1 MPHIPRDIID
11 AIRDRVDILEL
22 VGRHVRMERSGT
34 SWKGLCPF
42 HNEKTPSF
50 YVIPAKQMF
59 FCHGCQ
65 VGGDCFGFLMRTQ
78 NLSFTEAA
86 TRLAQETGITIERA
100 ALSDAERRALR
111 QRSTMFS
118 ILEDACQFFE
128 AQLLT
133 GAEGAPAR
141 AYLERRGTT
150 PEVARTWRLGWAPD
164 AWSQLTDHLRRR
176 GHSDDLMV
184 TAGLARPR
192 AQGPGLYDAF
202 RARVMVPI
210 CDDRGRVIAFGGRI
224 LDGDGP
230 KYINSP
236 QTPLYDKGSVLF
248 GLNKA
253 QNAVRSS
260 GRLILVEGYFDVIT
274 MHQHG
279 FAEAVATCGTA
290 LTPEHVQ
297 RIAKLTQE
305 VVLLTDADEAGS
317 RAAEKA
323 LSTLRD
329 LRAGHVRT
337 TRLQI
342 PGAKDP
348 DELLRAE
355 GANAMKVALDAREPL
370 LHWVARRRLKTLGY
384 DAAGRASTL
393 QSIAD
398 ELVGLSGHEA
408 RDLAAILQMPE
419 PEVLRLLRTPRAKP
433 PQRPADEADDD
444 GWRPTADLTH
454 LIWLV
459 LHHYDSVADLLHRA
473 TPHLIDPKVRPS
485 LARFLTGE
493 PAVRVLD
500 ELPEGRLRRTIAA
513 CAARDAL
520 YTAEQA
526 PRGLV
531 DALHRLARPR
541 YDRRR
546 AELQDAILTAQRE
559 RRAADALAATRALT
573 RLQAAWMDA
582 ERTLKRGA
590 LPAAVDALN
599 ALYEGDLQAEPPTT
613 PPPPAPSEAP
623 RTAPPTAADEPSPR
637 DEDPPVPD
645 YFVEGTDEAFP
656 DDPWEDPDED
666 A

>member
-22 VGRHVRMERSGT
+22 VGRHVRMERSGA

-100 ALSDAERRALR
+100 ELSEAERRALR

-128 AQLLT
+128 AQLMT
-133 GAEGAPAR
+133 SAEGAPAR

-150 PEVARTWRLGWAPD
+150 PEVARAWRLGWAPD
-164 AWSQLTDHLRRR
+164 AWSQLIDHLRRR
-176 GHSDDLMV
+176 GHGDELLLAS
-184 TAGLARPR
+184 GLARPR
-192 AQGPGLYDAF
+192 PQGGGLYDAF
-202 RARVMVPI
+202 RARVIVPI

-224 LDGDGP
+224 LEGDGP

-236 QTPLYDKGSVLF
+236 QTSLYDKGSVLF

-260 GRLILVEGYFDVIT
+260 GKLILVEGYFDVIT

-279 FAEAVATCGTA
+279 FTEAVATCGTA

-323 LSTLRD
+323 LTTLRD

-355 GANAMKVALDAREPL
+355 GAQAMKVALDAREPL
-370 LHWVARRRLKTLGY
+370 LHWVARRRLKSFGY
-384 DAAGRASTL
+384 DAAGRTSTL
-393 QSIAD
+393 QSIAE
-398 ELVGLSGHEA
+398 ELVGLTGHEA

-419 PEVLRLLRTPRAKP
+419 PEVLRLLRTPRVAAP
-433 PQRPADEADDD
+433 PRAPTSPDDD

-454 LIWLV
+454 LLWLV

-473 TPHLIDPKVRPS
+473 TPHLIDAKVRPA

-500 ELPEGRLRRTIAA
+500 ELPEGILRRTIAA
-513 CAARDAL
+513 CVAREAL
-520 YTAEQA
+520 YTVEQA
-526 PRGLV
+526 PRALV
-531 DALHRLARPR
+531 DTLHRLARPR

-546 AELQDAILTAQRE
+546 AELQDAVLTAQRE

-573 RLQAAWMDA
+573 RLQGAWLDA
-582 ERTLKRGA
+582 DRTLKRGA
-590 LPAAVDALN
+590 LPAAIDALN
-599 ALYEGDLQAEPPTT
+599 ALYEGELDAALPEPAPGADLA
-613 PPPPAPSEAP
+613 PPPP
-623 RTAPPTAADEPSPR
+623 PPDLPTVPDAW
-637 DEDPPVPD
+637 DEDPPPPD
-645 YFVEGTDEAFP
+645 IFVDETSEEPGDTP
-656 DDPWEDPDED
+656 DDDG
-666 A
+666 